1 MKAVLIRVVVVK
13 PRDKGFRATSEVRI
27 PMTWRLPDH
36 GDQQWGELRT
46 RFCVTK
52 WGSRWFH

>member
-1 MKAVLIRVVVVK
+1 MKDEGGFDQGRGG
-13 PRDKGFRATSEVRI
+13 RDKGFRATSEVRI